1 MNLFRRGVIPQL
13 ILIILPLS
21 LLLLIVPFVSLALHQ
36 QAMRELVG
44 ERDERTVRSVAKAI
58 GEQLDHRL
66 ASVHSLA
73 VQSPTATPSEILS
86 AADFLL
92 TDFEGGLAV
101 YSAKGNLLATR
112 GEQLIPQDVVLQVI
126 PQFNGEPTFS
136 LPFANVTTNE
146 QFMLAMHRDAEI
158 VVVGSFSVTHIIS
171 DTLVDAFL
179 TGESGTAFVTDQ
191 DRHVIY
197 QTGATALNKNLSEH
211 PGVHEAL
218 GGQSGT
224 TYIQQ
229 TDSITG
235 EHVVA
240 YSPIVPTN
248 WTLIIEESWEHVDNP
263 LLRTTQFAPLIL
275 IPPLL
280 LAVLALWFGIHQ
292 IVRPLQMLATKAAQL
307 GSGHYEAI
315 EQPVGG
321 VVEIQRLQT
330 ELVHMAR
337 KVAAAQESLHDYIS
351 AITTGQE
358 EERRRL
364 ARELHDDTLQ
374 ALIALNQ
381 RIQLAK
387 LSLTEAPSAQID
399 EIQALTEQTIAN
411 LRRVA
416 RALRP
421 IYLEDL
427 GLVTALDMLTR
438 EISTSDLKIQ
448 FQRIGQERRLSA
460 EAELSL
466 YRMAQEAL
474 NNVVRHAKATS
485 VRLMIHFKPDFV
497 SLHITD
503 NGHGF
508 KIPETPV
515 SFAQQGHFGLLGLYE
530 RADLIGASLDIRSSS
545 TEGTQI
551 SVTLTTPM

>member
-36 QAMRELVG
+36 QAMRQLVG

-58 GEQLDHRL
+58 SEQLDHRL
-66 ASVHSLA
+66 TSVRSLA
-73 VQSPTATPSEILS
+73 VQATTATPSEILS
-86 AADFLL
+86 AADYLL
-92 TDFEGGLAV
+92 MDFEGGLAI
-101 YSAKGNLLATR
+101 YSANGDLLAAR
-112 GEQLIPQDVVLQVI
+112 GEQSIPKNMVLQVI
-126 PQFNGEPTFS
+126 SQFNGEPTFS
-136 LPFANVTTNE
+136 RPFANTTTNE
-146 QFMLAMHRDAEI
+146 QFMLAMHRDSGI
-158 VVVGSFSVTHIIS
+158 VVVGSFSVTHVIR

-179 TGESGTAFVTDQ
+179 AGESGTAFVTDLE
-191 DRHVIY
+191 RHVIY
-197 QTGATALNKNLSEH
+197 QTGGTPLNKNFSEH
-211 PGVHEAL
+211 PGVQEAL

-229 TDSITG
+229 TDSIIG

-240 YSPIVPTN
+240 YSPISPVN

-263 LLRTTQFAPLIL
+263 LLRATQFAPLVL

-292 IVRPLQMLATKAAQL
+292 IVRPLQTLAMKAAQL

-321 VVEIQRLQT
+321 VAEIHHLQT
-330 ELVHMAR
+330 ELVLMAH
-337 KVAAAQESLHDYIS
+337 KVEAAQESLHDYIS

-387 LSLTEAPSAQID
+387 LSLTDASSAQID

-411 LRRVA
+411 LRRVS

-460 EAELSL
+460 ETELSL

-474 NNVVRHAKATS
+474 NNVVRHAEATS
-485 VRLMIHFKPDFV
+485 ALLMIHFKHDKV

-515 SFAQQGHFGLLGLYE
+515 SFAQQGHFGLLGLHE
-530 RADLIGASLDIRSSS
+530 RADLIGASLAIRSSL

-551 SVTLTTPM
+551 TVTLTTPT